1 MWRRSES
8 CRLPFL
14 ADDVL
19 QQIVLFAC
27 PDHGLAASWRAHF
40 REINHFGALL
50 QEWRRRAAAAR
61 AAAPAQLSEASVV
74 ELGDQHDNADRLR
87 FKVTWTKAT
96 TASGKG
102 LRQRLL
108 LTLEEFMERAKEI
121 EEMAAA
127 DEPDPASA
135 VSGEMV

>member
-1 MWRRSES
+1 M
-8 CRLPFL
+8 
-14 ADDVL
+14 
-19 QQIVLFAC
+19 IV
-27 PDHGLAASWRAHF
+27 SRAP
-40 REINHFGALL
+40 RP
-50 QEWRRRAAAAR
+50 AAR

>member
-1 MWRRSES
+1 MQTELYPDEVFSE
-8 CRLPFL
+8 
-14 ADDVL
+14 V
-19 QQIVLFAC
+19 FAR
-27 PDHGLAASWRAHF
+27 PSTT
-40 REINHFGALL
+40 EI
-50 QEWRRRAAAAR
+50 
-61 AAAPAQLSEASVV
+61 
-74 ELGDQHDNADRLR
+74 DCD
-87 FKVTWTKAT
+87 T
-96 TASGKG
+96 GKG